1 MFSKFGFQPHFVTFD
16 NLKYD
21 CQGQGE
27 FVIAMSKGS
36 DPLAIHGRF
45 VKRFSHKAKPTVTGS
60 LAIKVLEDVPTIHVT
75 VPDERVNGA
84 CPFTFTMGD
93 TESPVENNDVV
104 TFFQNNYNGTV
115 KAFSNGKSIIFTF
128 AEQKAR
134 VQVTAGGRGRCVLNT
149 NLCLTPEKHGGPDN
163 IVGLLGSPTGNK
175 DDDWVNRDGSIT
187 ALPDVC
193 DVANP
198 SKAQQRACKHAL
210 NKNGHEYCMEN
221 WCIGHAD
228 NSLWKPETHAL
239 YNQCD
244 DTDPDPFF
252 DNPEEP
258 DPAVVAACAN
268 TENPE
273 ECETDTV
280 AEIEDGGDLEEF
292 VETLVEDEEEANIV
306 ENLGENNA
314 DESLE
319 GWNGPVLD
327 ETSSIQID
335 LPEDFDELPPE
346 DFGGGEDPVFED
358 IEVPPEDPPED
369 LEDPPE
375 VEVTPNATPEVAEN
389 AGSLGDPHFETWQG
403 EHFEFHGQCDMIL
416 TRDLNFADGLGLDV
430 QIRTKLVR
438 FWSYIK
444 RAAIRIGDDILEVQG
459 SMDPEPGPREAQYWY
474 NLEYKGLAKT
484 ADKTIGG
491 FPLKISHSGV
501 SKSFFEIDLDS
512 KYPGQKIVLSTFREF
527 VRVDFRHASA
537 EVFGNTV
544 GMLGDFKTGNLLARD
559 GVTEIDDFVHL
570 GNEWQ
575 VLPADYMLF
584 HDTSEPQF
592 PKRCIVPEDPQGL
605 RRRRLGESKISLE
618 EAEAACS
625 KTLSDPLF
633 IKDCVYDILATQD
646 LDMVGA
652 F

>member
-1 MFSKFGFQPHFVTFD
+1 MFSSSSST
-16 NLKYD
+16 
-21 CQGQGE
+21 
-27 FVIAMSKGS
+27 
-36 DPLAIHGRF
+36 
-45 VKRFSHKAKPTVTGS
+45 TV
-60 LAIKVLEDVPTIHVT
+60 
-75 VPDERVNGA
+75 
-84 CPFTFTMGD
+84 
-93 TESPVENNDVV
+93 
-104 TFFQNNYNGTV
+104 
-115 KAFSNGKSIIFTF
+115 
-128 AEQKAR
+128 
-134 VQVTAGGRGRCVLNT
+134 
-149 NLCLTPEKHGGPDN
+149 
-163 IVGLLGSPTGNK
+163 
-175 DDDWVNRDGSIT
+175 
-187 ALPDVC
+187 
-193 DVANP
+193 
-198 SKAQQRACKHAL
+198 
-210 NKNGHEYCMEN
+210 
-221 WCIGHAD
+221 
-228 NSLWKPETHAL
+228 
-239 YNQCD
+239 
-244 DTDPDPFF
+244 
-252 DNPEEP
+252 
-258 DPAVVAACAN
+258 
-268 TENPE
+268 
-273 ECETDTV
+273 
-280 AEIEDGGDLEEF
+280 
-292 VETLVEDEEEANIV
+292 
-306 ENLGENNA
+306 
-314 DESLE
+314 
-319 GWNGPVLD
+319 
-327 ETSSIQID
+327 
-335 LPEDFDELPPE
+335 
-346 DFGGGEDPVFED
+346 
-358 IEVPPEDPPED
+358 
-369 LEDPPE
+369 
-375 VEVTPNATPEVAEN
+375 
-389 AGSLGDPHFETWQG
+389 ETWQG

-459 SMDPEPGPREAQYWY
+459 SMDPEPGQKEAQYWY